1 MPISEL
7 KLAKELIRRPSI
19 TPKDAG
25 AINILAKK
33 LRSLGF
39 KCQLINFKNIKNL
52 YAKLGKSSPNFCYAG
67 HTDVVPPGNISDW
80 SVNPFKPTVKNNKLI
95 GRGANDMKASIACF
109 VAAVSRFKAKNKK
122 FNGSISLLITGDE
135 EGVAINGTKRVVEY
149 LKRKR
154 EKINF
159 CLVGEP
165 TNPNKLGEMIKIGR
179 RGSITGR
186 LTITGTQGHVAYPHR
201 ANNPSNTIVNIL
213 KRIKETKLDNGTKK
227 VVKYLKRKKEKI
239 NFCLVGEPTNPNK
252 LGEMIKIGRRG
263 SITGRLTV
271 IGTQGHVAY
280 PHIAN
285 NPSNTLVKILKKIK
299 EVKLDKGTKNFQPS
313 NLEIT
318 KINIDNHTDN
328 VIPGSANAVFN
339 IRYND
344 KHSSSSLKRKLNKIF
359 RSITRKAKCKFNIKY
374 EVSGEAFLTKPNKT
388 TYMIQN
394 TIKKITG
401 IKPKLST
408 AGGTSDARFIRKIAP
423 CLEFGLVGKTMHKID
438 ESVPLPDLKKLTNIY
453 LNILENY
460 FK

>member
-1 MPISEL
+1 MPINEL

-19 TPKDAG
+19 TPKNAG
-25 AINILAKK
+25 TINLLAKNLK
-33 LRSLGF
+33 TLGF
-39 KCQLINFKNIKNL
+39 KCQIINFKNIKNL
-52 YAKLGKSSPNFCYAG
+52 YAKLGKASPNFCYAG
-67 HTDVVPPGNISDW
+67 HTDVVPPGNINDW
-80 SVNPFKPTVKNNKLI
+80 SINPFKPVVKNNKLI

-109 VAAVSRFKAKNKK
+109 VAAVSRFKTKNKK
-122 FNGSISLLITGDE
+122 FKGSISLLITGDE
-135 EGVAINGTKRVVEY
+135 EGIAINGTKRVV
-149 LKRKR
+149 
-154 EKINF
+154 
-159 CLVGEP
+159 
-165 TNPNKLGEMIKIGR
+165 
-179 RGSITGR
+179 
-186 LTITGTQGHVAYPHR
+186 
-201 ANNPSNTIVNIL
+201 
-213 KRIKETKLDNGTKK
+213 
-227 VVKYLKRKKEKI
+227 KYLKKKKEKI

-394 TIKKITG
+394 TIKRIAG